1 MDVAFRA
8 ARGIVAGG
16 VMVNRSSNTRLD
28 HLPFGGTKESGHGR
42 EGGRFSLEEMT
53 RRKLL
58 LIDPSM
64 STQPHPLA
72 RR

>member
-1 MDVAFRA
+1 
-8 ARGIVAGG
+8 
-16 VMVNRSSNTRLD
+16 MVNRSSNTRLD

-42 EGGRFSLEEMT
+42 EGGRFSVEEMT